1 MNDLSAN
8 LYDLSDAQQ
17 LIYELLPNQ
26 RGVSIEK
33 KPQITTNKYL
43 SLSSINILQQSQ
55 TEIARSEDIGQKA
68 EERDTSLRDFE
79 SWECIIAWC
88 MSISRAETGFVVD
101 SQGFVIAS
109 RGRIPS
115 QGIEG
120 TGAELVCSIEQ
131 LERIDPSAGRLL
143 SVEIEFDN
151 RRLVGFVAN
160 SGENN
165 NYVAGLI
172 APEPLNTTIKQKI
185 VQQILHNLPHLD

>member
-8 LYDLSDAQQ
+8 LYDLSDAQ
-17 LIYELLPNQ
+17 LMLDELLPKQ

-55 TEIARSEDIGQKA
+55 TKIARSEDIGQKA
-68 EERDTSLRDFE
+68 EERDTALRDFE
-79 SWECIIAWC
+79 SWEGIIAWC

>member
-55 TEIARSEDIGQKA
+55 TKIARSEDIGQKA

-79 SWECIIAWC
+79 SWECFIAWC